1 MNPNRRKRLL
11 GLLKEVEEIRSQVET
26 IRDEEDEARDNM
38 PENLQGS
45 DRFVN
50 SEESSEAL
58 STAEDY
64 LNDAASAIEEAI

>member
-11 GLLKEVEEIRSQVET
+11 GLLKEVGEIRSQIET

-38 PENLQGS
+38 PENLQETE
-45 DRFVN
+45 RFVN

-64 LNDAASAIEEAI
+64 LNEAASAIEEAI

>member
-11 GLLKEVEEIRSQVET
+11 GLLKEVEEIRSQIET

-38 PENLQGS
+38 PENLQETE
-45 DRFVN
+45 RFVN

-64 LNDAASAIEEAI
+64 LNDAASAIEAAI

>member
-11 GLLKEVEEIRSQVET
+11 GLLKEVEEIRSQIET

-38 PENLQGS
+38 PENLQETE
-45 DRFVN
+45 RFVN

-64 LNDAASAIEEAI
+64 LNEAASAIEEAI